1 MRERTQAQAERDP
14 ATGTREPRERCPGP
28 GSTPAPRACERTRA
42 PRGGRGWPLAR
53 RGGGWPLAQALAQER
68 EGRGWPLAP
77 SGPDSIKYPAQGG
90 LQLAHG

>member
-1 MRERTQAQAERDP
+1 MRERAQAQAERDP

-42 PRGGRGWPLAR
+42 PRGVR
-53 RGGGWPLAQALAQER
+53 GWPLAQALAQER